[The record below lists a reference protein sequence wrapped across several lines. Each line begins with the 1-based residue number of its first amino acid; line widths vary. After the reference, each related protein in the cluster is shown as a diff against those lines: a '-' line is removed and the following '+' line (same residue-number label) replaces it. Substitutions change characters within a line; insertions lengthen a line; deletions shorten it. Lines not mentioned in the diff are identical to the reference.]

1 MNIVLINPY
10 DLGRQPFGI
19 AEPAAWLKE
28 AGHRVRCIDLSLQRL
43 DADILREAQL
53 IGVYVGM
60 HTATRIAAE
69 AMPHIRKFAPEAH
82 ICIYGLY
89 APMNEGLFRSMGA
102 KSVFGGEVE
111 PDLVALADELRDG
124 RESVQAVAVINRA
137 KIAFRIPDRSI
148 LPDLSRYAHL
158 RLGED
163 VTRTVG
169 FVEGSRGCKHLCRHC
184 PVVPVYEGKF
194 RIVPVDVVMGDI
206 RQQVAAGAEHISF
219 GDPDFLNG
227 PTHALRLVR
236 ALHTAFPDI
245 TYDVTIKIE
254 HIVKQREVLPLLK
267 ETGCLFVISAVESVD
282 DAVLR
287 YLDKNHTG
295 GDFDIAVAIL
305 RDLDIALAPTFVPFT
320 PWTTLQGYIRL
331 LERLVSL
338 RLVESVPPIQLAIRL
353 LVPAGSYLLNIPGFV
368 EMVDEYDEQLLG
380 YPWRH
385 PNPAVDALQR
395 DIQALVEE
403 AEREGMARK
412 QSLALIWSLAH
423 EAMGQRPPPL
433 PADLGETIPHMSEPW
448 YCCAEPTSQHLQS
461 F

>member
-1 MNIVLINPY
+1 
-10 DLGRQPFGI
+10 
-19 AEPAAWLKE
+19 
-28 AGHRVRCIDLSLQRL
+28 
-43 DADILREAQL
+43 
-53 IGVYVGM
+53 
-60 HTATRIAAE
+60 
-69 AMPHIRKFAPEAH
+69 
-82 ICIYGLY
+82 
-89 APMNEGLFRSMGA
+89 
-102 KSVFGGEVE
+102 
-111 PDLVALADELRDG
+111 
-124 RESVQAVAVINRA
+124 
-137 KIAFRIPDRSI
+137 
-148 LPDLSRYAHL
+148 
-158 RLGED
+158 
-163 VTRTVG
+163 
-169 FVEGSRGCKHLCRHC
+169 
-184 PVVPVYEGKF
+184 VVPVYKGKF

-206 RQQVAAGAEHISF
+206 RQQVTAGAEHISF

-245 TYDVTIKIE
+245 TYDVTIKVE
-254 HIVKQREVLPLLK
+254 HIIKQREVLPLLK

-305 RDLDIALAPTFVPFT
+305 RGLDIALAPTFVPFT

-353 LVPAGSYLLNIPGFV
+353 LVPAGSHLLNIPGVV
-368 EMVDEYDEQLLG
+368 EMVDKYDEQLLG

-385 PNPAVDALQR
+385 ADAAVDALQR

-412 QSLALIWSLAH
+412 QSFALLWSLAH
-423 EAMGQRPPPL
+423 EAMGERPPPL

-448 YCCAEPTSQHLQS
+448 YCCAEPTSQQLQS